1 MAFALRALWRHK
13 FPPAVEGVL
22 FDRDGYALALEG
34 GLTSNP
40 AKRKIKM
47 DLFKSFSTDAEL
59 ENSGRWVNL
68 TKTARVRVARA
79 GNEAFN
85 TALRKAIEKEGVDL
99 KDNSKE
105 NLDLLQSLM
114 IDATARHILKDWEGM
129 ESGGQPLPYT
139 HENAVKALTLKD
151 FRARIDKAAD
161 DFDAYRVKE
170 EEAQGNA

>member
-1 MAFALRALWRHK
+1 MAFALRALCRLE

-47 DLFKSFSTDAEL
+47 DLFKSFSTDADL

-79 GNEAFN
+79 GNDAFN
-85 TALRKAIEKEGVDL
+85 KALRKAIEKEGLDL
-99 KDNSKE
+99 KDDSQE
-105 NLDLLQSLM
+105 NLDLLQDLM
-114 IDATARHILKDWEGM
+114 VDAMARHILKDWEGM
-129 ESGGQPLPYT
+129 EAGGQPLPYN
-139 HENAVKALTLKD
+139 HENAVKVLKLKD
-151 FRARIDKAAD
+151 FRARIDKLAD